1 MAELKPC
8 PFCGN
13 DDLEIVGEFIPAL
26 QYEYFRVLC
35 ACCGASSC
43 GHLHKEIAI
52 KRWNRRAEDGK
63 MHD

>member
-13 DDLEIVGEFIPAL
+13 DDLEILLEFNPML
-26 QYEYFRVLC
+26 KYEYFRVLC
-35 ACCGASSC
+35 SCCGASSC

-52 KRWNRRAEDGK
+52 KRWNRRAEDGNS
-63 MHD
+63 